1 MVMEM
6 EEKEKEK
13 KETHFLSYGRK
24 VNEKL
29 KLTSIY
35 DYEYERKQHTQNVC
49 FVWVERVGT
58 WNGIGRKRR
67 NELPTI

>member
-24 VNEKL
+24 VSEKL
-29 KLTSIY
+29 KLASIF
-35 DYEYERKQHTQNVC
+35 E
-49 FVWVERVGT
+49 
-58 WNGIGRKRR
+58 
-67 NELPTI
+67 